1 MRVLCVLAAALLT
14 TLVFAACGGSD
25 EPTEAASPPPAA
37 TTTEPSTEPTTPAET
52 ETEPAETETEPA
64 ETETEPAETETEPA
78 ETETEPPA
86 TTEDRFDVDV
96 QVQVV
101 GGERAGG
108 EGRIEA
114 KRDDRVR
121 IEIAVDEPQELHLHG
136 YELSRNATPNKPAVF
151 RFRANLEGIFE
162 LESHLSHAVIV
173 NLVVEP

>member
-14 TLVFAACGGSD
+14 TLVLAACGGSD
-25 EPTEAASPPPAA
+25 EPTETVSSPPAA

-52 ETEPAETETEPA
+52 EPAETETEPA
-64 ETETEPAETETEPA
+64 ETETEPTETEA
-78 ETETEPPA
+78 EPPA

-96 QVQVV
+96 HVQVV
-101 GGERAGG
+101 EGARVGG
-108 EGRIEA
+108 EGRVEA

-121 IEIAVDEPQELHLHG
+121 IEIAVDEPQEFHLHG
-136 YELSRNATPNKPAVF
+136 YELSQSATPNKPAVF

-162 LESHLSHAVIV
+162 LESHESGTVIV